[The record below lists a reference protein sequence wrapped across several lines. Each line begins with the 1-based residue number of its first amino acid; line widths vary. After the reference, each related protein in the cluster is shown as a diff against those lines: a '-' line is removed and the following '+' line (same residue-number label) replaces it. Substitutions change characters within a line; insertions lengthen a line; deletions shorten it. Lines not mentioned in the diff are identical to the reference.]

1 MLRCM
6 PQLRLFGLA
15 NQNDLSVQQVASQ
28 VAQAAKLF
36 LHLSPVQTEQRH
48 QLAKCSQCKRNTFT
62 LQHNSAKITTRN
74 KMEQERLIKPTVSYH
89 LFLYREELARRNA
102 RQLRLSRTKIEITD
116 KLISRTVKNIKTCSM
131 DDLKAVN
138 RELIFKRKLRRN
150 VSKLRK
156 EAKLAK
162 Q

>member
-1 MLRCM
+1 MES
-6 PQLRLFGLA
+6 
-15 NQNDLSVQQVASQ
+15 D
-28 VAQAAKLF
+28 
-36 LHLSPVQTEQRH
+36 
-48 QLAKCSQCKRNTFT
+48 
-62 LQHNSAKITTRN
+62 
-74 KMEQERLIKPTVSYH
+74 KMIKPTVSYH

-102 RQLRLSRTKIEITD
+102 RQLRLSRTKIDITEE
-116 KLISRTVKNIKTCSM
+116 LISRTVKNIKTCSM

-138 RELIFKRKLRRN
+138 RELVFKRKLRNR

>member
-1 MLRCM
+1 
-6 PQLRLFGLA
+6 
-15 NQNDLSVQQVASQ
+15 
-28 VAQAAKLF
+28 
-36 LHLSPVQTEQRH
+36 
-48 QLAKCSQCKRNTFT
+48 
-62 LQHNSAKITTRN
+62 
-74 KMEQERLIKPTVSYH
+74 MEQERMIKPTVSYH

-116 KLISRTVKNIKTCSM
+116 ELISRTVKNIKTCSM